1 MHVVAQHR
9 ILDRERFASM
19 DPKDVALGGPPGV
32 RALSFL
38 PSRDLT
44 AAICLWE
51 APSVEAVRDYLDP
64 VTAGVAENSY
74 FAVED
79 AAAISVP
86 PPAEPQQTGQ
96 VHVPRPA
103 VPACRSIVVMSEPAA
118 AA

>member
-32 RALSFL
+32 RALTFY
-38 PSRDLT
+38 PSRDRS

-51 APSVEAVRDYLDP
+51 APSVEAVREYLDP

-79 AAAISVP
+79 AAAIGL
-86 PPAEPQQTGQ
+86 PA
-96 VHVPRPA
+96 
-103 VPACRSIVVMSEPAA
+103 PAA
-118 AA
+118 TPA